1 MPKKP
6 LGQLLLETGYITDN
20 DLKRA
25 LSEQKNTGAPLGQIL
40 VEMGILSPQVLGQL
54 LADQEGITYRK
65 VLGIPLSLEV
75 IQLLPEETIKDKK
88 IFPLIITDGILE
100 VAVLPPI
107 NPLVLDNVREITGY
121 KIRTYLV
128 TDIEFQQLLNQYFN
142 IKTTSAKTLKGT
154 DIFVEEEVAPVATD
168 TPVVKFTDSLITDAI
183 SNNASDI
190 HLDPTPE
197 GIRIRY
203 RVDGMLSDVMNI
215 TSGIEEAVISRF
227 KVLGGM
233 DIAEKRRSQDGRF
246 SYEINGKT
254 YDFRIASTDSKH
266 GEKISIRILRKAQ
279 IMIELSRL
287 GMPENTL
294 KEYEK
299 LITRPYGVIL
309 AVGPTGSGKTTTLYS
324 TLNKIKNPT
333 KSFFTIED
341 PVEYELPGIVQ
352 TQVNLKAGIT
362 FAGGVRSVLR
372 LDPDIIMVGEVR
384 DADTAKAVV
393 ESALT
398 GHLVFSTLHSN
409 DAPSTIIRLLEIGVE
424 PFLVASSV
432 IGIVAQRLIRT
443 ICPSCKEE
451 YLASSEEV
459 KLLYKTTLLD
469 AVRLWKGTGC
479 SACNFTGYRGRT
491 GVYEILTINKSLRDA
506 IIRKDSASV
515 LRQIALDSG
524 MTSMLEN
531 GFGKVKSGQTTIE
544 EILRVVGLEE

>member
-1 MPKKP
+1 MLKKP

-20 DLKRA
+20 DLRRA

-40 VEMGILSPQVLGQL
+40 VEMGILSPQVLGQI
-54 LADQEGITYRK
+54 LADQEGLTYRK

-88 IFPLIITDGILE
+88 IFPLKITDGILE

-107 NPLVLDNVREITGY
+107 NPLVLDNVKEITGY
-121 KIRTYLV
+121 KIRTFLV

-142 IKTTSAKTLKGT
+142 IKTSSDKTLKGV
-154 DIFVEEEVAPVATD
+154 DIYVEEEVTPVSVD

-190 HLDPTPE
+190 HFDPTPE

-246 SYEINGKT
+246 SYEVNGKT

-294 KEYEK
+294 REYEK
-299 LITRPYGVIL
+299 LIIRPYGVIL

-324 TLNKIKNPT
+324 TLNKISNPT

-341 PVEYELPGIVQ
+341 PVEYELPGIIQ
-352 TQVNLKAGIT
+352 TQVNLKAGLT
-362 FAGGVRSVLR
+362 FASGVRSVLR

-393 ESALT
+393 EGALT
-398 GHLVFSTLHSN
+398 GHLVFSTLHAN

-432 IGIVAQRLIRT
+432 IGVVAQRLIRT
-443 ICPSCKEE
+443 ICLFCKEE
-451 YLASSEEV
+451 YPASPEEV
-459 KLLYKTTLLD
+459 ALLYKTVPLD
-469 AVRLWKGTGC
+469 SVMLWRGTGC

-491 GVYEILTINKSLRDA
+491 GVFEILTINKSLRDA

-544 EILRVVGLEE
+544 EILRVVPLEE